1 MKPTLEKL
9 REARRIAAEIVACCG
24 EQYWPIFEYIDEE
37 IVRLEARASRLQACL
52 VQQDAKAGHSKLASH
67 LPDA

>member
-1 MKPTLEKL
+1 VKPTLEKL

-52 VQQDAKAGHSKLASH
+52 VQQDGHAEHSEMASH
-67 LPDA
+67 QSDA